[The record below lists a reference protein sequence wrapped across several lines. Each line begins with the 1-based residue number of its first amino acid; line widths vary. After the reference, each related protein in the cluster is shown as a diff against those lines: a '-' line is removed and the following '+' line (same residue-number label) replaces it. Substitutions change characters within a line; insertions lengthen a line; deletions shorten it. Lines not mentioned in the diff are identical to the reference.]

1 MIITTLSVL
10 LSPSRAAVLHSMAMG
25 NHSEIYCMYGYG
37 FVASC
42 SLNLVIITG
51 CCYFAFRAR
60 SVPNNFNESR
70 FIAVSVY
77 TTLILCIAAVPV
89 YTTAVAALSKV
100 ASISMAI
107 ILHAF
112 FSLVCQYLS
121 RLFAV
126 VFRPK
131 VIPEVVAA
139 PRSHRL
145 GIQGVPTSMFIATS
159 RQANASHAWAS

>member
-1 MIITTLSVL
+1 
-10 LSPSRAAVLHSMAMG
+10 MG

-42 SLNLVIITG
+42 SLNLAIITG

-60 SVPNNFNESR
+60 SVPDNYNESR

-100 ASISMAI
+100 ASISMGI

-112 FSLVCQYLS
+112 SSLVCQYLS
-121 RLFAV
+121 KLYAV
-126 VFRPK
+126 MFRPK
-131 VIPEVVAA
+131 VTPRVVA
-139 PRSHRL
+139 PCRQRSDP
-145 GIQGVPTSMFIATS
+145 QGLSATTTFNNDTKS
-159 RQANASHAWAS
+159 RQSNILSAWNCS